1 MPITHGL
8 IETKYI
14 DYIIHGSENTPLEL
28 AKEEDVFLDLSSY
41 TINSENKSQ
50 GIFIYLGGDA
60 GTTTITYISSATA
73 GQILTL
79 RLAASSARTVQIRN
93 YTENPENIHL
103 KSAQNYNLSNGQ
115 ITLIYDGSK
124 WNDIAIE
131 DGYQGSQGS
140 QGFQGTTGLQ
150 GTAGSQGDQGS
161 QGTTGLQGTAGSQGD
176 QGSQGTTGLQGTA
189 GSQGDQGL
197 QGLQGLQG
205 TAGSQGN
212 QGLQGAAGL
221 QGTAGSQGDQGSQG
235 TTGLQG
241 TAGSQGFQGE
251 RGFQGYLGSYLQRVT
266 GTFTSASLASNIL
279 TINHNLNLSSLVIQ
293 IYDDENYL
301 VIPTEATYP
310 SNNTI
315 EVDFTGITG
324 IAEDKIWSYIIVYS
338 ISDNVFV
345 ESLIF
350 SLIFGD
356 GTDFEVY
363 IKNSIPEIILD
374 F

>member
-28 AKEEDVFLDLSSY
+28 AKRDVFLDLSSY

-60 GTTTITYISSATA
+60 GTTTIPYISSATA

-79 RLAASSARTVQIRN
+79 RLAKSSERTVQIKN

-140 QGFQGTTGLQ
+140 QGFQGADGLQ
-150 GTAGSQGDQGS
+150 GTAGTNGS
-161 QGTTGLQGTAGSQGD
+161 QGF
-176 QGSQGTTGLQGTA
+176 
-189 GSQGDQGL
+189 
-197 QGLQGLQG
+197 
-205 TAGSQGN
+205 
-212 QGLQGAAGL
+212 QGADG
-221 QGTAGSQGDQGSQG
+221 
-235 TTGLQG
+235 GLQG

-315 EVDFTGITG
+315 EVDFTGITVSNT
-324 IAEDKIWSYIIVYS
+324 WSYIIVYS
-338 ISDNVFV
+338 ISENVFA

-356 GTDFEVY
+356 GTDFED
-363 IKNSIPEIILD
+363 INNSIPEIILD